1 MGGGNKGFF
10 KDTTARD
17 QIATKQDTLT
27 IVDISSQAT
36 VDTSKVSQFNAY
48 TYGKLI
54 CIYLRLKPG
63 ITDQSDVVTGLP
75 SLIGTNNFCVLPMFH
90 MNAADASTEGVCLY
104 AGTTIQY
111 RGSTT
116 SGTNGTVYSGMF
128 LLA

>member
-1 MGGGNKGFF
+1 MGGNKGYF
-10 KDTTARD
+10 KDTTARN

-27 IVDISSQAT
+27 IVDISSRAT
-36 VDTSKVSQFNAY
+36 VDTTKVSQFNAY

-63 ITDQSDVVTGLP
+63 VTDQSYIVSGLP
-75 SLIGTNNFCVLPMFH
+75 SLIGTDNFLVLPMFH
-90 MNAADASTEGVCLY
+90 MNAADASTNGVCLY
-104 AGTTIQY
+104 AGSQIQY